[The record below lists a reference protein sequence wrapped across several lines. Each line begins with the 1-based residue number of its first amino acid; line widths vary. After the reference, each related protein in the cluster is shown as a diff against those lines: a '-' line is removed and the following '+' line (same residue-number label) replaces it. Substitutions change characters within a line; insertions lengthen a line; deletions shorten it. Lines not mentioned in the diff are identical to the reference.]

1 MIGKVILCDS
11 CKKSTED
18 PTKAGWVFVAMNGVT
33 KPFIGGT
40 NPDLEFRV
48 SKPLDFCTWRCFR
61 KYWKGK

>member
-18 PTKAGWVFVAMNGVT
+18 PTKAGWIFVATNGVYQP
-33 KPFIGGT
+33 K
-40 NPDLEFRV
+40 PDLEFRV
-48 SKPLDFCTWRCFR
+48 TKPLDFCTWRCFR